1 MQMQEPEQW
10 QQPESEWQ
18 TSQEYGEYRAGYSR
32 EDESIQQQKVY
43 PQTQQSQDKAF
54 WIITVALSSIGF
66 FFTIACIVASAIVL
80 KYANGQGELLAG
92 GVIGLIGSIM
102 ALLVCVTIFVIAVVA
117 LAIRIK
123 RERR

>member
-66 FFTIACIVASAIVL
+66 FFTIAGIVASAIVL